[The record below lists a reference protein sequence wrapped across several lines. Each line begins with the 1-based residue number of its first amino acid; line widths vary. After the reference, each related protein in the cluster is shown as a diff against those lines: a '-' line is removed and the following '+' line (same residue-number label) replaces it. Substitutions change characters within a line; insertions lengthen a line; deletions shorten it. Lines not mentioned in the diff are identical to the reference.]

1 MWLCRVARGERE
13 SVNARVITASRKAA
27 ATPGRRESGSEDRG
41 PEAARARRPGTRGLL
56 APHFTDGPGDSDGEP
71 GQLALEVDCASIPR
85 ALGHTLQAGF
95 VGPSC

>member
-13 SVNARVITASRKAA
+13 SVNARVIMASRKAA
-27 ATPGRRESGSEDRG
+27 ATPGGRESGSEDRG
-41 PEAARARRPGTRGLL
+41 PEARTRGPL

>member
-13 SVNARVITASRKAA
+13 SVNARVIMASWKAA

-41 PEAARARRPGTRGLL
+41 PEARTRGLL